1 MRSIAAARRL
11 MLTVM
16 LVLPVALLS
25 AAGTGLA
32 QEVRV
37 QPFGENTVLYVMP
50 GLQQALAPTDGVPAL
65 VELDWA
71 VEVENQRMAQLIH
84 AVMPRIQNGVVLM
97 LRQMQAEQFHGTAAA
112 LNFKR
117 ALLTI
122 LEGAH
127 PDIRVEDVLLQN
139 LHVY

>member
-1 MRSIAAARRL
+1 MRTTFRTPRFL
-11 MLTVM
+11 L
-16 LVLPVALLS
+16 ALLL
-25 AAGTGLA
+25 ALPTVLFAGLSETAA

-37 QPFGENTVLYVMP
+37 QPFGEDTVLYVMP
-50 GLQQALAPTDGVPAL
+50 GIQQALAPTDGVPAL

-71 VEVENQRMAQLIH
+71 VEVTDRRMAELIH
-84 AVMPRIQNGVVLM
+84 AVMPRIQNDLVLM
-97 LRQMQAEQFHGTAAA
+97 LRRMQAQEFQGTAAA

-127 PDIRVEDVLLQN
+127 PNIRVEDVLLQN